1 MNQGLIP
8 RRYAMAL
15 YKVDLDRN
23 TAARTYTLMTTLQR
37 SFDELAGLKAAV
49 SNPFV
54 VVDDKV
60 KLLTTAAGAAKA
72 DTTFADFLKLLVGNS
87 RIDMVDLI
95 ARAYCDIYRR
105 ENNIRRV
112 EVVTAASLDS
122 AAMQRIKDLVVKEL
136 KGASMEFSTRVDSSL
151 IGGFVINIDNERLDA
166 SLSNQLK
173 ELRLSL
179 LQ

>member
-15 YKVDLDRN
+15 YKVDIDRN
-23 TAARTYTLMTTLQR
+23 SAAGTYVLMNALQR
-37 SFDELAGLKAAV
+37 SFGELPSLKAAV

-54 VVDDKV
+54 SVDDKV
-60 KLLTTAAGAAKA
+60 KLLTTAAGASEA
-72 DTTFADFLKLLVGNS
+72 DTTFADFLKLLVDNR
-87 RIDMVDLI
+87 RIDMIDLI
-95 ARAYCDIYRR
+95 AFAYCDIYRR
-105 ENNIRRV
+105 RNNIRRV
-112 EVVTAASLDS
+112 EVVTAANLDH
-122 AAMQRIKDLVVKEL
+122 AAMQRIKDLIVKEL
-136 KGASMEFSTRVDSSL
+136 KGASMEFSTRVDTSL

>member
-15 YKVDLDRN
+15 YKVDLDRG
-23 TAARTYTLMTTLQR
+23 TAARTYELMNTLQR
-37 SFDELAGLKAAV
+37 SFDEMPDLKATV

-54 VVDDKV
+54 AVGDKV
-60 KLLTTAAGAAKA
+60 KLLTTAAGATAA
-72 DTTFADFLKLLVGNS
+72 DTTYADFLKLLVENR
-87 RIDMVDLI
+87 RIDMIDLI
-95 ARAYCDIYRR
+95 VRAYGDIYRR

-112 EVVTAASLDS
+112 EVVS
-122 AAMQRIKDLVVKEL
+122 AAPLDPAVMQRIKDLIAREL
-136 KGASMEFSTRVDSSL
+136 KGASMEFSTRVDPSL

-179 LQ
+179 LK